1 VDKLYLKHRKNRDS
15 KKVMFMTKKTK
26 PKHEEEILVFMG
38 SNYHIYQYIQVIEAL
53 QKKGKIVVVAENNE
67 LSRPMLR
74 TPVWVYEGNIG
85 FDAIP
90 VYLETEG
97 IIVDKYTL
105 GVINPEK
112 EKRFTELW
120 MKEALQSSED
130 IRDLI
135 GLLYL
140 EYIGLSKSEAEI
152 LHKGSYDI
160 KISESN
166 EFESAYSKLCNI
178 HVGSKFHKVKE
189 EDFFGLYPG
198 IRIKQYGRSFWTNV
212 SKIFPQDY
220 SDEDIDYLSL
230 HTGSPYYMV
239 KEFKYNNPTPF
250 LHTILEIPFR
260 EYEYE
265 IQRYLLI
272 QKYLLENNDRI

>member
-1 VDKLYLKHRKNRDS
+1 
-15 KKVMFMTKKTK
+15 MTKKTK

-38 SNYHIYQYIQVIEAL
+38 SKEHIEDYRHILEAL
-53 QKKGKIVVVAENNE
+53 RKKGKMVVVVENNE

-74 TPVWVYEGNIG
+74 APMWVYEGNIG

-90 VYLETEG
+90 VYLETQG
-97 IIVDKYTL
+97 IIVDPYAL
-105 GVINPEK
+105 GVIDPEK
-112 EKRFTELW
+112 EERFAELW

-140 EYIGLSKSEAEI
+140 EYIGLSESEAKI
-152 LHKGSYDI
+152 LHRGSYDI
-160 KISESN
+160 KISKSE
-166 EFESAYSKLCNI
+166 EFNSAYSKLDEMHAGIRFNKI
-178 HVGSKFHKVKE
+178 ES
-189 EDFFGLYPG
+189 EDFFGLYPVTR
-198 IRIKQYGRSFWTNV
+198 IRHYVRSFWTSV

-239 KEFKYNNPTPF
+239 KEFRNNNPTPF
-250 LHTILEIPFR
+250 LQTILKTPFR
-260 EYEYE
+260 EYEE
-265 IQRYLLI
+265 RKHLLENI
-272 QKYLLENNDRI
+272 KHLLENNDRI

>member
-1 VDKLYLKHRKNRDS
+1 
-15 KKVMFMTKKTK
+15 MTKKTK

-38 SNYHIYQYIQVIEAL
+38 SKEHIEDYRHILEAL
-53 QKKGKIVVVAENNE
+53 RKKGKMVWVIENNE

-90 VYLETEG
+90 VYLETQG
-97 IIVDKYTL
+97 IIVDPYAL
-105 GVINPEK
+105 GVIDPEK
-112 EKRFTELW
+112 EERFAELW

-140 EYIGLSKSEAEI
+140 EYIGLSESEAKI
-152 LHKGSYDI
+152 LHRGSYDI
-160 KISESN
+160 KISKSE
-166 EFESAYSKLCNI
+166 EFNSAYSKLDEMHAGIRFNKI
-178 HVGSKFHKVKE
+178 ES
-189 EDFFGLYPG
+189 EDFFGLYPVTR
-198 IRIKQYGRSFWTNV
+198 IRHYVRSFWTSV

-239 KEFKYNNPTPF
+239 KEFRNNNPTPF
-250 LHTILEIPFR
+250 LQTILKTPFR
-260 EYEYE
+260 EYEE
-265 IQRYLLI
+265 RKHLLENI
-272 QKYLLENNDRI
+272 KHLLENNDRI